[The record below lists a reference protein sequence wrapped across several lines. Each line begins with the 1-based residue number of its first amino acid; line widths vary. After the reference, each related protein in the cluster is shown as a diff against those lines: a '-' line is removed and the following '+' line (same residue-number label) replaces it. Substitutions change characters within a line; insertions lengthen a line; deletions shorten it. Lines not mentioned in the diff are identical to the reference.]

1 VTYSEFEASAHMP
14 LPSDDVFQIAAEIH
28 LSMPDGSMPDG
39 SMPDGSAPD
48 GQDRPLQLQ
57 RQLEQALQRLETEA
71 NKGLT
76 V

>member
-1 VTYSEFEASAHMP
+1 MTYSEFEASAHMP

-28 LSMPDGSMPDG
+28 LSMPDG

>member
-28 LSMPDGSMPDG
+28 L

-71 NKGLT
+71 NKGLA

>member
-1 VTYSEFEASAHMP
+1 MP

-28 LSMPDGSMPDG
+28 LSMPDG

>member
-28 LSMPDGSMPDG
+28 LSMPDG